1 MVGVVARRPVG
12 TVNPDLKTGEI
23 EVLAEEL
30 RILSKAKTPPFYITD
45 QIDVDENI
53 RLRYRYLDLRR
64 PLMQKNFKLR
74 HQALQVIRQYFSKK
88 GFLEIETPLLT
99 KSTPEGARDYLV
111 PSRLSAGKFFAL
123 PQSPQL
129 FKQLLMAAG
138 FDKYYQIA
146 RCFRD
151 EDLRA
156 DRQPEFTQL
165 DIEMSFVEQE
175 DILGLIEV
183 MLKELFKEC
192 LGVELEIPLPRLSYQ
207 QAVADYG
214 TDKPDLRFNLK
225 LVEISEIVKE
235 TEFKVFREVI
245 KNGGQVKAINAKGC
259 GNYSRKEIDD
269 LTKLVKVY
277 GAKGLAY
284 FILTETGIKSPIKKF
299 FTDEE
304 GERIVKAL
312 DGQPGICF
320 ICSRQAFCCSSCFG
334 PLAFGIG

>member
-1 MVGVVARRPVG
+1 
-12 TVNPDLKTGEI
+12 
-23 EVLAEEL
+23 
-30 RILSKAKTPPFYITD
+30 
-45 QIDVDENI
+45 
-53 RLRYRYLDLRR
+53 
-64 PLMQKNFKLR
+64 
-74 HQALQVIRQYFSKK
+74 
-88 GFLEIETPLLT
+88 
-99 KSTPEGARDYLV
+99 
-111 PSRLSAGKFFAL
+111 
-123 PQSPQL
+123 
-129 FKQLLMAAG
+129 MAAG
-138 FDKYYQIA
+138 LIILSN
-146 RCFRD
+146 CTLFRD

-165 DIEMSFVEQE
+165 DIECLCRTRRYLE
-175 DILGLIEV
+175 LIEV

-192 LGVELEIPLPRLSYQ
+192 LGGVELEIPLPRLSYQ

-235 TEFKVFREVI
+235 TEFKVFKEVI

-299 FTDEE
+299 FLLM
-304 GERIVKAL
+304 RRVK
-312 DGQPGICF
+312 G
-320 ICSRQAFCCSSCFG
+320 
-334 PLAFGIG
+334 